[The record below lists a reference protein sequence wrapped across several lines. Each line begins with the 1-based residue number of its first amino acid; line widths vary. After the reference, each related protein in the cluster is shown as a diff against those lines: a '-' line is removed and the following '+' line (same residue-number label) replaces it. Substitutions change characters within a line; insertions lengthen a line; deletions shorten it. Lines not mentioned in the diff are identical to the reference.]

1 MTYIADTFEVIVLI
15 TCTDMHNAE
24 WDDMPVDS
32 YTIYAENVVVSEYG
46 EAVLPEGAFDEL
58 PGYSESDCND
68 EISSVISVDAPSESV
83 AAYVGAISAALAAQ
97 GATITK
103 VTRDT
108 DMAYYN
114 ACVKVG

>member
-1 MTYIADTFEVIVLI
+1 MAYIADTFEVIVLV

-24 WDDMPVDS
+24 WDDKPVDS

-46 EAVLPEGAFDEL
+46 EAVLPKGTFDEL

-68 EISSVISVDAPSESV
+68 ENSSVISVDAPSDS
-83 AAYVGAISAALAAQ
+83 ASAYIIAIILALVAQ
-97 GATITK
+97 GATITN

-108 DMAYYN
+108 DTAYFN
-114 ACVKVG
+114 SCVKVS